1 MSEHDGAPPLLLP
14 LHGLADEGLT
24 SAPLASLLP
33 DMLLLLLLL
42 RPRLMMVE
50 IVQTVSVARFK

>member
-14 LHGLADEGLT
+14 LHGLTDEGLT

-33 DMLLLLLLL
+33 DMLLLLL